1 MPQLAIADLHKA
13 YGRTVAV
20 DNVSFNVNG
29 GEIVGL
35 LGPNGAGKSTT
46 FLCAAGLL
54 RPDAGTF
61 SWDGRE
67 LGSKRGQNIALIS
80 ETPDVY
86 PMLTV
91 WEHLVFVAKSCRLP
105 AGWETRADDLLDRFG
120 MSPQRDT
127 LGTELSKGMRQKTL
141 VAATVLAATPAILFD
156 EPMVGLDPLGQRE
169 LRSIIKDLRA
179 SGTAIVMSTHM
190 LEQAQAI
197 CDRVVILKN
206 GRIVAAGTFEELQA
220 RSATHG
226 TAEDLF
232 LELTQ

>member
-1 MPQLAIADLHKA
+1 MPALCVRGLIKRF
-13 YGRTVAV
+13 GRKTAV
-20 DNVSFNVNG
+20 DGLSFDVSG

-46 FLCAAGLL
+46 FFCASGLL

-61 SWDGRE
+61 VWGGRE
-67 LGSKRGQNIALIS
+67 LKADRGQTIALIP

-91 WEHLVFVAKSCRLP
+91 WEHLTFVAKSCRL
-105 AGWETRADDLLDRFG
+105 ARGWESRADDLLARFSLAG
-120 MSPQRDT
+120 LRDT
-127 LGTELSKGMRQKTL
+127 LGQELSKGMRQKTL
-141 VAATVLAATPAILFD
+141 IAATILADAPVMLLD

-169 LRSIIKDLRA
+169 LRAIFAGLRA
-179 SGTAIVMSTHM
+179 RGTAVVISTHM

-206 GRIVAAGTFEELQA
+206 GRMVASGSFDQLRAQAGENE
-220 RSATHG
+220 S
-226 TAEDLF
+226 AEDVF
-232 LELTQ
+232 LELTR